1 MPITRAQKAE
11 LIESYKTLI
20 EGSTAIV
27 VADYRGL
34 TVAQMET
41 LRRSLRE
48 TGSKFLVAKK
58 TLMRRALQEMDRP
71 IPEEAMIGPVGFA
84 FLGEDI
90 GAGAKA
96 LQGFAKESGGL
107 FNILGGLLGDTV
119 LDAAAAKSL
128 ANLPTREVQ
137 LAQLIGAIVGP
148 LTSIAG
154 LITAPHRDLVGL
166 LQARIDKEGGE
177 AQAA

>member
-1 MPITRAQKAE
+1 LPITRAQKAE
-11 LIESYKTLI
+11 LIESYKAII

-34 TVAQMET
+34 TVAQMEA

-48 TGSKFLVAKK
+48 TGSRFLIAKK

-71 IPEEAMIGPVGFA
+71 IPEDAMVGPVGFA

-90 GAGAKA
+90 GASAKA
-96 LQGFAKESGGL
+96 LQSFAKESGGL

-119 LDAAAAKSL
+119 LDADAAKSL

-137 LAQLIGAIVGP
+137 LAQLVGAIVGP
-148 LTSIAG
+148 LTSMAG
-154 LITAPHRDLVGL
+154 LLTAPHRDIVGL
-166 LQARIDKEGGE
+166 LQARIDKEGGAE
-177 AQAA
+177 AA